1 MSKTILKIAVA
12 LILVAL
18 LWRVLHGDSADAAD
32 AAD

>member
-18 LWRVLHGDSADAAD
+18 LWRLLHGEPDEAAD
-32 AAD
+32 